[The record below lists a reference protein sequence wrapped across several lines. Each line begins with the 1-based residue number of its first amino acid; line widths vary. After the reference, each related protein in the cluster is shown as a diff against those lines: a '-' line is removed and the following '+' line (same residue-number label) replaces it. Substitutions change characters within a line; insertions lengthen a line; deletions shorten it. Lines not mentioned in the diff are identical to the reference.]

1 MEKILAGIDRTKN
14 FIGKTVKEQNPN
26 ILLDFFKNKGKTI
39 GVKDTKEIDNN
50 LIKKLLR
57 NGYIWNTIDF
67 SSDRGRAIDIRL
79 LNPITSKVMTGSSS
93 GTAINVLYGLNTVGI
108 GTDGGGSVLGPAISL
123 NLYSALLSG
132 MGLKGKNK
140 KKSTDEIAFIAG
152 IGFITQ
158 NFMELEKVLKIF
170 YEESEKKLKKLVLS
184 DTLEKEI
191 GDKLKNNYE
200 ITIWKDKSLFSRE
213 ELMTELNNIFQKGDV
228 FIYIEKNIE
237 VEGYDYRSFKYLK
250 ENNEII
256 SMNFKC
262 FTPTLGSNLKK
273 NTVTYKIEDNQLKI
287 INSIIKKEDTYYI
300 YDEFGSYKE
309 LPKEDRNIYEYKVN
323 GKLYLFNEKN
333 GTNGNTIEIYDNNL
347 NKLWIITGLTDTY
360 ARYVV
365 NTNNT
370 TTFNAEKD
378 GVFVIF
384 DSNMNLIHESKNYEI
399 VGIVSDYVI
408 VIKNGKARILDL
420 EENEVTVFNELPS
433 NYAHDIYYLDNNNI
447 TFRIK
452 DNSTGNYWVYKYNL
466 ETKERNIEKK

>member
-1 MEKILAGIDRTKN
+1 MLKEEKKRVFLIVVLIILIIVYTFELISLGILKKNEGKRLDEDIVDKEIYYTISFDEDNGNEIKEEKQKANEKIKLYTPSKEGYVFSGWLLNGISIDNDYIVTSD
-14 FIGKTVKEQNPN
+14 IEVKAKWLKE
-26 ILLDFFKNKGKTI
+26 
-39 GVKDTKEIDNN
+39 DTKYVDGSIDEYNDN
-50 LIKKLLR
+50 DIEPKYLGYDYLSSNTTIK
-57 NGYIWNTIDF
+57 Y
-67 SSDRGRAIDIRL
+67 
-79 LNPITSKVMTGSSS
+79 
-93 GTAINVLYGLNTVGI
+93 
-108 GTDGGGSVLGPAISL
+108 
-123 NLYSALLSG
+123 
-132 MGLKGKNK
+132 
-140 KKSTDEIAFIAG
+140 
-152 IGFITQ
+152 
-158 NFMELEKVLKIF
+158 KI
-170 YEESEKKLKKLVLS
+170 E
-184 DTLEKEI
+184 
-191 GDKLKNNYE
+191 
-200 ITIWKDKSLFSRE
+200 
-213 ELMTELNNIFQKGDV
+213 NNIFKISFNKIDGKYPYRIQLILNDIVIDEEYSYFNKVRMFKFNDYYILEFLNTTSMCQNYKIAILDSKGNL
-228 FIYIEKNIE
+228 IGKNIE

-300 YDEFGSYKE
+300 YDEFGSYKA
-309 LPKEDRNIYEYKVN
+309 LPKEDKNIYEYKVN

-370 TTFNAEKD
+370 TTFNAEKE

-433 NYAHDIYYLDNNNI
+433 NYARDIYYLDNNNI

-466 ETKERNIEKK
+466 ETKERSINKED

>member
-1 MEKILAGIDRTKN
+1 M
-14 FIGKTVKEQNPN
+14 
-26 ILLDFFKNKGKTI
+26 
-39 GVKDTKEIDNN
+39 
-50 LIKKLLR
+50 
-57 NGYIWNTIDF
+57 
-67 SSDRGRAIDIRL
+67 
-79 LNPITSKVMTGSSS
+79 
-93 GTAINVLYGLNTVGI
+93 
-108 GTDGGGSVLGPAISL
+108 
-123 NLYSALLSG
+123 
-132 MGLKGKNK
+132 
-140 KKSTDEIAFIAG
+140 
-152 IGFITQ
+152 
-158 NFMELEKVLKIF
+158 
-170 YEESEKKLKKLVLS
+170 
-184 DTLEKEI
+184 
-191 GDKLKNNYE
+191 
-200 ITIWKDKSLFSRE
+200 
-213 ELMTELNNIFQKGDV
+213 
-228 FIYIEKNIE
+228 
-237 VEGYDYRSFKYLK
+237 
-250 ENNEII
+250 
-256 SMNFKC
+256 
-262 FTPTLGSNLKK
+262 KK

-300 YDEFGSYKE
+300 YDEFGSYKA
-309 LPKEDRNIYEYKVN
+309 LPKEDKNIYEYKVN

-370 TTFNAEKD
+370 TTFNAEKE

-433 NYAHDIYYLDNNNI
+433 NYARDIYYLDNNNI

-466 ETKERNIEKK
+466 ETKERSINKED